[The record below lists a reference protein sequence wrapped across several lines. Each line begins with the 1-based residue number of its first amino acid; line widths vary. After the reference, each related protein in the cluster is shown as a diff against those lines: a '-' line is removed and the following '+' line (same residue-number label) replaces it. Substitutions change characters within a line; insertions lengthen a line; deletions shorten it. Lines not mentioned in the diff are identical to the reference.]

1 MANLT
6 NLEAYNFKN
15 EFLSNYFEPL
25 TKEEATRQIF
35 ILDKIQDSEDV
46 ACIRSKK
53 KENNAR
59 AKSTQSVPFFVKD
72 WEKSN
77 KDIWKISGRFLADDS
92 SLDLTRL
99 NINNVRVYFA
109 PGTGAKNKELDYL
122 HSIALDVDPTT
133 VETIQNLE
141 YYMEH
146 FYNILPFNM
155 VVNSGNGLHIYFNF
169 DKPVKLTQQTKFHLK
184 NIKEVMSFIFS
195 HMLGLTTHTL
205 EEYIEY
211 EEEKNNP
218 NKKSKKKKKIAN
230 ITQSIMQKM
239 SIPGCK
245 TKFYDTQNQAIVT
258 AYRAKKDKTTFQDFL
273 ISISNFVELFRGD
286 LPVTIYNKIK
296 LFIED
301 TSIID
306 ELIHSQLEL
315 SKTDLI
321 LEDLDKLYHLSLTP
335 HKLLSSSKSA
345 ILKNISEV
353 RRLLKQ
359 QDERRDEVVRG
370 YRAKALKGRGKMLTI
385 LGFTR
390 NLASNLKQFNKCLD
404 EPLEDKEV
412 NSIISEV
419 RKLKGRVAYNHRT
432 FKKDHGFYYIKRNK
446 YINSAHKAAEEA
458 YYVECGLNYGH
469 GYETFVNPTNSVAA
483 VYSENPNYYLMN
495 HEALAKELRLRGIV
509 GEKQYAEAR
518 KKVAKFFSYPAHNNY
533 MNNFRN
539 LRSGK
544 DLMARPLNFIH
555 EYSSEASPVEAKTPY
570 RKLTHTEK
578 AIKQFQRLDE
588 ALAIIAT
595 LENTNHWNKDKERQI
610 QKVSKY
616 FQRFRAIDKSIKTAF
631 LSNELEVSLET
642 LIQQSFNLYDK
653 YNNVLIQRRAL
664 VKNGNYSGTEEF
676 AKSILTNFN
685 DYRKEKRNEQFIKTV
700 SKLATNKVFT
710 KNSLNNYSI
719 TSLLYRFKR
728 NYRIFLSSD
737 DVVNTYLA
745 IHKLED
751 TNENRIV
758 AKVNLAYELSS
769 IIKSVRLNIRDG
781 VYTTIQRLDKTTA
794 QLTNETYSKT
804 IVATAG
810 EVESFIR
817 TILNPVLEGLTDNLI
832 FEMDYTDFNTPLPR
846 NSVSVSEKLNKVI
859 EINLDALTQS
869 QSLLRLAS

>member
-6 NLEAYNFKN
+6 NLEAYNLKN
-15 EFLSNYFEPL
+15 EFLSNYFELL

-46 ACIRSKK
+46 ACIRSKN
-53 KENNAR
+53 KEDNAR
-59 AKSTQSVPFFVKD
+59 AKSTQSVPFFVRD

-77 KDIWKISGRFLADDS
+77 KDIWKISGRFLADNS

-109 PGTGAKNKELDYL
+109 PGTSAKSKKLDYL

-146 FYNILPFNM
+146 FYNVLPFDM

-169 DKPVKLTQQTKFHLK
+169 DKPVKLTQSTKFHLK
-184 NIKEVMSFIFS
+184 NIKEVISFIFS
-195 HMLGLTTHTL
+195 YMLGLTTHTL

-218 NKKSKKKKKIAN
+218 NKKNKKKKKIAN

-239 SIPGCK
+239 SVPGCK
-245 TKFYDTQNQAIVT
+245 TKFYNTQNQAIVT
-258 AYRAKKDKTTFQDFL
+258 AYRAKKDKTAYQDFL
-273 ISISNFVELFRGD
+273 ISISNFAELFRGD

-306 ELIHSQLEL
+306 ELINSQLEL
-315 SKTDLI
+315 SKSDLI
-321 LEDLDKLYHLSLTP
+321 LDDLDKLYRLSSTP

-345 ILKNISEV
+345 VLKNVSEV

-359 QDERRDEVVRG
+359 QDERRNEVVRG

-390 NLASNLKQFNKCLD
+390 NLASNLKQFNKCFD

-432 FKKDHGFYYIKRNK
+432 FKKDHGFYYIKRNR
-446 YINSAHKAAEEA
+446 YINKAHKTAEEN
-458 YYVECGLNYGH
+458 YYYECGLNYGH
-469 GYETFVNPTNSVAA
+469 GYDTFVHPIHSVAA

-495 HEALAKELRLRGIV
+495 HEALAKEIRLRGIV

-518 KKVAKFFSYPAHNNY
+518 NKVAKFFSPEAHKNY
-533 MNNFRN
+533 MNNFRH
-539 LRSGK
+539 LRSGN
-544 DLMARPLNFIH
+544 DLMERPLNFIH
-555 EYSSEASPVEAKTPY
+555 VYNSEASPEAKTPY

-578 AIKQFQRLDE
+578 AIKQFQRLEE

-616 FQRFRAIDKSIKTAF
+616 FQRFRALDKSIKTAF

-781 VYTTIQRLDKTTA
+781 FYTTIQRLDKTTA

-817 TILNPVLEGLTDNLI
+817 IILNPVLEGLTDNLI
-832 FEMDYTDFNTPLPR
+832 FEMDYTDFNTTLPR

-859 EINLDALTQS
+859 EMNLNSLNHN

>member
-1 MANLT
+1 MNNLSKFEEY
-6 NLEAYNFKN
+6 NLKN
-15 EFLSNYFEPL
+15 EFLSNYFEPIS
-25 TKEEATRQIF
+25 KEEATRQIF
-35 ILDKIQDSEDV
+35 ILDKIQDLDDV
-46 ACIRSKK
+46 TCISSKK
-53 KENNAR
+53 QEKKAQ
-59 AKSTQSVPFFVKD
+59 AKSTQSVPFYVAD
-72 WEKSN
+72 RDLRN
-77 KDIWKISGRFLADDS
+77 KDIWKITGRFLNDDNDK
-92 SLDLTRL
+92 LDLTRL

-109 PGTGAKNKELDYL
+109 PGTSAKNKELDYL
-122 HSIALDVDPTT
+122 HSIALDVDPTN

-141 YYMEH
+141 TVMERYYN
-146 FYNILPFNM
+146 YLPFNM

-169 DKPVKLTQQTKFHLK
+169 DKPVKLTQLTKFHLK
-184 NIKEVMSFIFS
+184 KIKDVISYIFTYL
-195 HMLGLTTHTL
+195 LGLTTHIP
-205 EEYIEY
+205 EEY
-211 EEEKNNP
+211 
-218 NKKSKKKKKIAN
+218 KKKGAAN
-230 ITQSIMQKM
+230 TTQSIMQKM
-239 SIPGCK
+239 SVPGCR
-245 TKFYDTQNQAIVT
+245 TKFYTPQNKAVVQAFRI
-258 AYRAKKDKTTFQDFL
+258 KKDKVTYQDFL
-273 ISISNFVELFRGD
+273 ISISNFVDLFRGD
-286 LPVTIYNKIK
+286 LPSGLYNKVK
-296 LFIED
+296 MFIED
-301 TSIID
+301 SSIFD
-306 ELIHSQLEL
+306 ELIATQNQL
-315 SKTDLI
+315 SHTDLI
-321 LEDLDKLYHLSLTP
+321 LEDFDKLYRLSSTP
-335 HKLLSSSKSA
+335 HKLLSSSKAS
-345 ILKNISEV
+345 ILKNVSEV
-353 RRLLKQ
+353 KRLLQQ
-359 QDERRDEVVRG
+359 QDERRNEIVRG

-390 NLASNLKQFNKCLD
+390 NITSNLKSFNRQLN
-404 EPLEDKEV
+404 EPLENKEV
-412 NSIISEV
+412 KAIISEI
-419 RKLKGRVAYNHRT
+419 RNLKGNVGYNHRT
-432 FKKDHGFYYIKRNK
+432 FKRDHGFYYIKRNK

-509 GEKQYAEAR
+509 EEKQYAEAR

-631 LSNELEVSLET
+631 LSNELEVSLEI

-832 FEMDYTDFNTPLPR
+832 FEMDYTDFNTTLPR

-859 EINLDALTQS
+859 ELNLNSLNQN